1 MITKKTTC
9 HQGHHLKEE
18 PERRR
23 NNAMK
28 LATGNPATVKSC
40 RIAAGMPSASTSEEG
55 PNLLALDRRAPD
67 RRQAEQLSLE
77 HE

>member
-1 MITKKTTC
+1 
-9 HQGHHLKEE
+9 
-18 PERRR
+18 
-23 NNAMK
+23 MK
-28 LATGNPATVKSC
+28 LATRNPATVKSC

-55 PNLLALDRRAPD
+55 PNLLALARRAPD